1 MLLAWTGR
9 TGMIVSAARSARGI
23 SMVDSRPIIQFDN
36 VHKAFNGQ
44 SVLRGATLDI
54 ARGQTT
60 VIIGPSGCGKSVLLK
75 HVVGLLK
82 PDRGNVFF
90 RRHEVSSLP
99 ENMLVRIRRRMGY
112 LFQGGALFDSMTVED
127 NVAFPLAEHDI
138 GTDDERRRRCGEV
151 LSLVGLD
158 GLQGRYPAELSGGQ
172 QKRVALARAI
182 AMRPELILYDE
193 PTTGLDPIRADLINE
208 LIIKL
213 QQALGTTALVVTHD
227 MASARK
233 VGDRIVMLHE
243 GRFILDT
250 TPARLDQVD
259 NEVVARFVGGHAS
272 PEELA
277 ELERGAQAS
286 LNGTV

>member
-1 MLLAWTGR
+1 ME
-9 TGMIVSAARSARGI
+9 
-23 SMVDSRPIIQFDN
+23 DSRPIIQFED
-36 VHKAFNGQ
+36 VHKSFNGQ
-44 SVLRGATLDI
+44 AVLRGATLDV
-54 ARGQTT
+54 ARGETT

-75 HVVGLLK
+75 HVVGLLR
-82 PDRGNVFF
+82 PDRGTVHF
-90 RRHEVSSLP
+90 RHHEISSLP
-99 ENMLVRIRRRMGY
+99 ENVLVRIRRQMGY

-127 NVAFPLAEHDI
+127 NVIFPLLEHGI
-138 GTDDERRRRCGEV
+138 GSDSHRRRRCSEV

-158 GLQGRYPAELSGGQ
+158 GLQGRFPAELSGGQ

-182 AMRPELILYDE
+182 TMEPELILYDE

-208 LIIKL
+208 LILKL

-250 TPARLDQVD
+250 TPAQLDQVD
-259 NEVVARFVGGHAS
+259 NEIVARFVAGRAS

-277 ELERGAQAS
+277 ELERGALAG
-286 LNGTV
+286 LNGAV